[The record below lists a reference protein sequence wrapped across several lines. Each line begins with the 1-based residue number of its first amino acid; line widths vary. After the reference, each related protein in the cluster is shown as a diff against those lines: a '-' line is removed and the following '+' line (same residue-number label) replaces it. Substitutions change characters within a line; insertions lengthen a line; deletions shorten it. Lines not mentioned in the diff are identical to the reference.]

1 MTVILSDLI
10 GVKYVDNGRNIAK
23 DGGLDCWG
31 LVRAVYHRLDLGEL
45 PMFLIS
51 ENELRRDAF
60 VENMSSERWKRLDK
74 PRSFCVAV
82 FAFKDRRWH
91 AGVVMPD
98 RLHFMHCRRPTV
110 SLDRLDHALWSASCK
125 GYYRYEK

>member
-1 MTVILSDLI
+1 MTVILSDLL
-10 GVKYVDNGRNIAK
+10 GVKYVDNGRDIAK

-31 LVRAVYHRLDLGEL
+31 LVRVVYHRLDLGEL

-51 ENELRRDAF
+51 ENDLRRDAF
-60 VENMSSERWKRLDK
+60 AENMSSERWTRLDK
-74 PRSFCVAV
+74 PCPFCVAV
-82 FAFKDRRWH
+82 FSFKDHRWH

-98 RLHFMHCRRPTV
+98 RLHFMHCRRPAAC
-110 SLDRLDHALWSASCK
+110 LDRLDHALWSASCK